1 MYTYVD
7 SLMLGGLEE
16 GASLAMVHHLD
27 DNTVSIME
35 VGDTELDY
43 LGAENIGGYPL
54 HTPVEVTD
62 SEGWRHVIMILAKAA

>member
-7 SLMLGGLEE
+7 SLMVGDLEE
-16 GASLAMVHHLD
+16 GASLVMIHHLD
-27 DNTVSIME
+27 DNTVSIVE
-35 VGDTELDY
+35 AGDTELDY

-62 SEGWRHVIMILAKAA
+62 SDDERHMIIVLARAA